1 METVRDHK
9 APSWELTLMLN
20 IAQDQNRMSKDNIAH
35 AHKPI
40 DFTVRSQNGL
50 GQLKRFPREIRN
62 IIYSSIIPQLMVHGP
77 EQTTI
82 DSCIVRELVNAPIL
96 ATSKQ
101 LCVEF
106 LEVFIRDVNLEE
118 SDEYHENSSDLSSS
132 CLEDLRPEK
141 GHRCEHERYSDSLEK
156 LLGFVEARIGRA
168 FTRKR
173 VGLKINTLYLHA
185 DMVKFVGDCV
195 AEELSGLPQRL
206 QRLWDVHESCRI
218 PSDQFYINIDYC
230 EPDWWFRMG
239 IPHKQRFKKSLPCKF
254 WNHKFESISA
264 VVMLSD
270 ETASI
275 QAMGDMRI
283 KLRHQLAAYK
293 ALKLREFRDIYA
305 SEDDYLVMDKL
316 LNRIL
321 YNFYKED
328 PIPEMMEFHV
338 KMGKAAINFWRA
350 KEEQYSVWHLFDL
363 AESWLEVKNE

>member
-1 METVRDHK
+1 MET
-9 APSWELTLMLN
+9 
-20 IAQDQNRMSKDNIAH
+20 DQNKMSKDSIAH

-141 GHRCEHERYSDSLEK
+141 GHRCEHERYPDSLEK

-168 FTRKR
+168 FTRKG
-173 VGLKINTLYLHA
+173 VGLKINTLYFHA

-195 AEELSGLPQRL
+195 AEELSGLTQRL

-239 IPHKQRFKKSLPCKF
+239 IPHKQRFKSLPYGF
-254 WNHKFESISA
+254 WNHKFEKFSA
-264 VVMLSD
+264 TVILSD
-270 ETASI
+270 EKASI
-275 QAMGDMRI
+275 EAFGGMRT
-283 KLRHQLAAYK
+283 KLRDQLTAYK
-293 ALKLREFRDIYA
+293 ALKLCEFQNIYP

-316 LNRIL
+316 LNSIL
-321 YNFYKED
+321 YNFYREH
-328 PIPEMMEFHV
+328 PIPAVLDFHIE
-338 KMGKAAINFWRA
+338 MGKTAIEFWKV